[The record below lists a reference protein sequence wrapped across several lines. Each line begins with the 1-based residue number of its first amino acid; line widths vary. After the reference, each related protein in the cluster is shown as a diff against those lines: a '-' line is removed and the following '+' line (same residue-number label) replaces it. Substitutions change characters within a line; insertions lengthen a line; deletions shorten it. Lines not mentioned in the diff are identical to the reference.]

1 MWLPDVYEGA
11 PTPVT
16 AFMIAGTKAAAFAT
30 LLRALGTALL
40 PLPPEWTAPLWVLAV
55 LTMGVGNIAAL
66 TQQSIKRMLAYS
78 SIGHAGYLL
87 VAVVAG
93 TSRGFSGIL
102 FYLVVYAFM
111 NLGAFAVIIA
121 VAAPGEERPALSSVA
136 GLASRHPVLAF
147 CMAIFM
153 FSLAGIPPT
162 GGFVGKLYIF
172 SAAMEANYV
181 GLALLAVLCS
191 VIAVFFYL
199 RVVVVMYMEEP
210 REEMPSPTLSPGI
223 LFTLV
228 LAMAV
233 ILQTGILPGT
243 MWEVAVRVVERFL
256 G

>member
-1 MWLPDVYEGA
+1 
-11 PTPVT
+11 
-16 AFMIAGTKAAAFAT
+16 
-30 LLRALGTALL
+30 
-40 PLPPEWTAPLWVLAV
+40 
-55 LTMGVGNIAAL
+55 
-66 TQQSIKRMLAYS
+66 
-78 SIGHAGYLL
+78 
-87 VAVVAG
+87 
-93 TSRGFSGIL
+93 
-102 FYLVVYAFM
+102 
-111 NLGAFAVIIA
+111 
-121 VAAPGEERPALSSVA
+121 
-136 GLASRHPVLAF
+136 
-147 CMAIFM
+147 M

>member
-1 MWLPDVYEGA
+1 
-11 PTPVT
+11 
-16 AFMIAGTKAAAFAT
+16 
-30 LLRALGTALL
+30 
-40 PLPPEWTAPLWVLAV
+40 
-55 LTMGVGNIAAL
+55 VGNIAAL

-93 TSRGFSGIL
+93 TSRGFSSIL

-121 VAAPGEERPALSSVA
+121 VAAPGEERPHLSSVA
-136 GLASRHPVLAF
+136 GLASHHPVLAF

-181 GLALLAVLCS
+181 GLALLTVLCS

-210 REEMPSPTLSPGI
+210 REGMPSPSLSPGI
-223 LFTLV
+223 LITLV

-243 MWEVAVRVVERFL
+243 MWEVAVRAVERFL